1 MKIEPTPLELE
12 VLKETI
18 KLSVS
23 FSSVMRFAK
32 HLTI

>member
-1 MKIEPTPLELE
+1 MKIELTPLELE

-18 KLSVS
+18 KLSIS
-23 FSSVMRFAK
+23 FRSIMRFAK